1 MAVEWYK
8 KSSDSGN
15 AFALH
20 SLGYCYQYGIGTEID
35 EVEVRLFILHIP
47 KTHSFRLLNITRNPL
62 IYPMRPRSYP

>member
-35 EVEVRLFILHIP
+35 EVEVRLFNSIFL
-47 KTHSFRLLNITRNPL
+47 KL
-62 IYPMRPRSYP
+62 IHLGC